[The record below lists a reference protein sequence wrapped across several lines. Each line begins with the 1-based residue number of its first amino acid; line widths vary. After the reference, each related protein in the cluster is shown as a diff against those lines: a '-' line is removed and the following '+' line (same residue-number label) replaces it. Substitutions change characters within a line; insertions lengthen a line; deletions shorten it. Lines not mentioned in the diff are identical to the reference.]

1 MRLTHLVI
9 KNYRLFTELA
19 LDFHPKLTVIVAP
32 NGCGKTT
39 VLDAIRVA
47 YSPYLF
53 VFPTGRGCGIEPGDV
68 HMIKTLEELGQMEPV
83 TPVEILAEGTLGGQ
97 LPGAW
102 KREKH
107 SLKGRTTIKDA
118 RLPAE
123 FGKMLQKEATNGEF
137 SKWPLIAYY
146 GTGRLWSQKKLT
158 DKKSFAAGFHSRAA
172 GYIDCMEPASSYKLF
187 LDWFSYA
194 SRSDN
199 QVKLRYIEKTPSA
212 SAKDIAAIA
221 GPFTGLTQAVQ
232 RAVNTVLAP
241 TGWGDIHFSETIG
254 SPTVQHPKFGTLQ
267 VDQMSD
273 GIRNTLALAAD
284 IAYRCV
290 QLNAHLG
297 ENAITETEGIILV
310 DEVDMH
316 LHPEWQQLILGS
328 LRDAFPALQFI
339 VTTHSPQVLTTVPPE
354 CIRELNWL
362 DETVQVDIPDFS
374 LGAESPQ
381 ILESIQGVNP
391 RPQQL
396 DIVKKLNRYLELV
409 GKDEWDGP
417 EAKAL
422 RVELDAWGA
431 GHETALAKAD
441 IDIRMRS
448 FRRGHA

>member
-1 MRLTHLVI
+1 MRLSHLLI
-9 KNYRLFTELA
+9 KNYRLFADLA
-19 LDFHPKLTVIVAP
+19 LDFHPELTVIVAP

-68 HMIKTLEELGQMEPV
+68 HKIKTLEELGQMQEV
-83 TPVEILAEGTLGGQ
+83 IPVEILADGTFGDQ
-97 LPGAW
+97 VVRAW

-107 SLKGRTTIKDA
+107 SLKGKSTIKDA

-123 FGKMLQKEATNGEF
+123 FGKKLQSEAAKGEF

-146 GTGRLWSQKKLT
+146 GTGRLWNQKKLT
-158 DKKSFAAGFHSRAA
+158 DKKIFASGFQTRAA
-172 GYIDCMEPASSYKLF
+172 GYIDCMEPASTYKLF
-187 LDWFSYA
+187 IDWFIYA

-199 QVKLRYIEKTPSA
+199 QAKLRFIEKNPSA
-212 SAKDIAAIA
+212 SAKDIAAIE
-221 GPFTGLTQAVQ
+221 GSFTGLIQAV
-232 RAVNTVLAP
+232 RSAVNTVIAP
-241 TGWGDIHFSETIG
+241 TGWGDIYFSETIG
-254 SPTVQHPKFGTLQ
+254 SPTVQHLKFGTLQ
-267 VDQMSD
+267 VSQMSD
-273 GIRNTLALAAD
+273 GIRNTIALAAD

-297 ENAITETEGIILV
+297 ESAVTKTEGIILI

-328 LRDAFPALQFI
+328 LRDAFPSLQFI

-354 CIRELNWL
+354 CIRKLNWIG
-362 DETVQVDIPDFS
+362 DTIQVDIPEFS

-381 ILESIQGVNP
+381 ILESIQEVNP

-409 GKDEWDGP
+409 AKDEWDGF

-422 RVELDAWGA
+422 RVELDTWGA